1 MITIYKRLYYG
12 YYIYLK
18 EKGKVV
24 NNADI
29 GIFVGL
35 SHLVLY
41 ALLLFILNFFD
52 IFVLNKEN
60 SVYVLISVV
69 CFESILMSVL
79 FGKEKLTKI
88 QVDFNALP
96 QEKKNFYKKAI
107 LYFTPISVVLSI
119 LIIFFTYK

>member
-12 YYIYLK
+12 YYTYLK

-41 ALLLFILNFFD
+41 ALLLFFLNFFD

-60 SVYVLISVV
+60 IVYVLIPVV
-69 CFESILMSVL
+69 CFESILMSIL
-79 FGKEKLTKI
+79 FGKNKLIKI
-88 QVDFNALP
+88 KEDFNSLP

-107 LYFTPISVVLSI
+107 LYLTPISVVLSI
-119 LIIFFTYK
+119 LIIFATYK